1 MYNNLMRKALLL
13 VGAILVFIL
22 MAWTIISTIQS
33 RNAEEKTVRSFISLM
48 HKRDAQTAY
57 NMFSP
62 RLKEQVTLS
71 DFKNALSDE
80 EGVETLTLVRT
91 EEVNADSKAYDTKST
106 PKIFVFDIDTKS
118 NKYRVK
124 VVVLKSN
131 EEWKID
137 EYSRSF
143 R

>member
-57 NMFSP
+57 NMFSL

-71 DFKNALSDE
+71 DFKDALSDE

-91 EEVNADSKAYDTKST
+91 EEVNADSKAYDAKST